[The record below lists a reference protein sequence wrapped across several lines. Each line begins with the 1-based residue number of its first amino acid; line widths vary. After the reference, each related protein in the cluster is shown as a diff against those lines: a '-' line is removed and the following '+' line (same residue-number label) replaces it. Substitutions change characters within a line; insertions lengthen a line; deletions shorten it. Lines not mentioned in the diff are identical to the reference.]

1 MRRWF
6 FSLWFRLIVGF
17 ALILAIALGSVSFY
31 IANAAEREAGNF
43 ERLQERV
50 RQDRIQRLVSR
61 TYADELRTSTHT
73 GVLAGEQRI
82 GPVPGENG
90 NGPEGRELQRVLE
103 RSAPLVG
110 QRIVVRDS
118 EGNIVGDSHRRHGP
132 PWRRWNRGDRHSAI
146 VMDGRQVGSVEV
158 GPNIPGN
165 TPDEPSVSN
174 LVSSINNYLIWTGLV
189 AGLGGVLLVSLV
201 SRQILSPVQALGAVA
216 SRLGRGDLSHRAD
229 SSGPTEIREL
239 ADSFN
244 RMAVSLG
251 ESEAQRQNLVA
262 DVAHELRTPLFN
274 IQGYLEAIKDGLL
287 EPDSDTIDTIHVQV
301 IHLGR
306 LVEDLRL
313 LAQAEAGALHL
324 DLATDSLDD
333 VVAGAVD
340 AARARA
346 EAGGVS
352 LHYMAL
358 EGQALALGT
367 DPVRR
372 SQSGTVAWGGVLC
385 VMDRTRIAQVVSNL
399 LDNAV
404 QHTPPGGSVTV
415 GMGLTAPGTVRVSVA
430 DDGEG
435 IPAEY
440 LPLIFERFYR
450 VDPSRSRATG
460 GAGLGLTI
468 ARRLVEA
475 HGGTIWAES
484 PEYGGTTVSFEL
496 PVAGDGF
503 AGA

>member
-1 MRRWF
+1 MRRWV
-6 FSLWFRLIVGF
+6 FSLWFRLVVGF
-17 ALILAIALGSVSFY
+17 SLILAVTLGSVSFY
-31 IANAAEREAGNF
+31 IANAAGREAGNF

-61 TYADELRTSTHT
+61 TYADGLGTPPHT
-73 GVLAGEQRI
+73 GLPSGERRT
-82 GPVPGENG
+82 GPAPGENG
-90 NGPEGRELQRVLE
+90 SGPEEQELQRVLE

-110 QRIVVRDS
+110 RRIVVRDG

-132 PWRRWNRGDRHSAI
+132 PWRRWNRGGRHSAI

-158 GPNIPGN
+158 GPNIPGD
-165 TPDEPSVSN
+165 TPGEPSVSN
-174 LVSSINNYLIWTGLV
+174 LVSSINNYLIWTGLA

-244 RMAVSLG
+244 RMAVSLQEA
-251 ESEAQRQNLVA
+251 ESQRRNLVA

-274 IQGYLEAIKDGLL
+274 IQGYLEAIRDGLL
-287 EPDSDTIDTIHVQV
+287 EPDAGTIDTIHGQV
-301 IHLGR
+301 LHLGR

-333 VVAGAVD
+333 VIARAVD
-340 AARARA
+340 AARPRA

-352 LHYMAL
+352 LRYTAP
-358 EGQALALGT
+358 EQQVLA
-367 DPVRR
+367 
-372 SQSGTVAWGGVLC
+372 

-404 QHTPPGGSVTV
+404 QHTPPGGSVAV
-415 GMGLTAPGTVRVSVA
+415 AMGLSAPGMARVSVA

-435 IPAEY
+435 IPAED

-484 PEYGGTTVSFEL
+484 PELSGATVYFEL
-496 PVAGDGF
+496 PVSRG
-503 AGA
+503 

>member
-6 FSLWFRLIVGF
+6 FSLWFRLVVGF
-17 ALILAIALGSVSFY
+17 ALILAVTLGSVSFY

-50 RQDRIQRLVSR
+50 RQDRIQRLISK
-61 TYADELRTSTHT
+61 TYADEKTADGT
-73 GVLAGEQRI
+73 EQ
-82 GPVPGENG
+82 G
-90 NGPEGRELQRVLE
+90 ELQRVLE
-103 RSAPLVG
+103 RSGPLVG
-110 QRIVVRDS
+110 RRIVVRDS

-132 PWRRWNRGDRHSAI
+132 PWRRWDREDRHSAI
-146 VMDGRQVGSVEV
+146 MVGSRQVGSVEL
-158 GPNIPGN
+158 GPNTPSD

-174 LVSSINNYLIWTGLV
+174 LVSSINNYLIWSGLA
-189 AGLGGVLLVSLV
+189 AGLGGLLLVSLV

-229 SSGPTEIREL
+229 SSGPTEIKEL

-244 RMAVSLG
+244 RMAVSLQ
-251 ESEAQRQNLVA
+251 EAEAQRRNLVA
-262 DVAHELRTPLFN
+262 DVAHELRNPLFN
-274 IQGYLEAIKDGLL
+274 IQGYLEAINDGLL
-287 EPDSDTIDTIHVQV
+287 EPDADTIDTIHGQV
-301 IHLGR
+301 LHLGR

-313 LAQAEAGALHL
+313 LAQAEAGALQL
-324 DLATDSLDD
+324 DLATDSLVD
-333 VVAGAVD
+333 VITKTVD
-340 AARARA
+340 AARPRA
-346 EAGGVS
+346 EANSVA
-352 LHYMAL
+352 LHFSAP
-358 EGQALALGT
+358 EQHVLA
-367 DPVRR
+367 
-372 SQSGTVAWGGVLC
+372 

-404 QHTPPGGSVTV
+404 QHTPLGGSVTV
-415 GMGLTAPGTVRVSVA
+415 GIGLTAPGTVRVSVA
-430 DDGEG
+430 DDGDG
-435 IPAEY
+435 IPAED

-484 PEYGGTTVSFEL
+484 PEPSGAIVHFEL
-496 PVAGDGF
+496 PVVGNDFVGTW
-503 AGA
+503 GG

>member
-6 FSLWFRLIVGF
+6 FSLWFRLVVGF
-17 ALILAIALGSVSFY
+17 ALILAVTLGSVSFY

-50 RQDRIQRLVSR
+50 RQDRIQRLISR
-61 TYADELRTSTHT
+61 TYADELGTSPHT
-73 GVLAGEQRI
+73 GAPVGERRI

-90 NGPEGRELQRVLE
+90 SGPEEQELQRVLE

-110 QRIVVRDS
+110 RRIVVRDS

-132 PWRRWNRGDRHSAI
+132 PWRRWNRGGRHSAI
-146 VMDGRQVGSVEV
+146 VMDGRQVGSLEV
-158 GPNIPGN
+158 GPNIPGD
-165 TPDEPSVSN
+165 TPDEPSVSS
-174 LVSSINNYLIWTGLV
+174 LVSSINNYLIWTGLA

-244 RMAVSLG
+244 RMAASLQEA
-251 ESEAQRQNLVA
+251 ESQRRNLVA
-262 DVAHELRTPLFN
+262 DVAHELRNPLFN

-287 EPDSDTIDTIHVQV
+287 EPDADTIDTIHGQV
-301 IHLGR
+301 LHLGR

-324 DLATDSLDD
+324 DLAPGSLDD
-333 VVAGAVD
+333 VIARAVD
-340 AARARA
+340 AARPRA

-352 LHYMAL
+352 LRYTAPEQHV
-358 EGQALALGT
+358 LA
-367 DPVRR
+367 
-372 SQSGTVAWGGVLC
+372 

-404 QHTPPGGSVTV
+404 QHTPSGGSVTV
-415 GMGLTAPGTVRVSVA
+415 GIGLDMPGLVRVSVA

-435 IPAEY
+435 IPAED

-468 ARRLVEA
+468 ARGLVEA

-484 PEYGGTTVSFEL
+484 PELSGATVYFEL
-496 PVAGDGF
+496 PVSQE
-503 AGA
+503 

>member
-6 FSLWFRLIVGF
+6 FSLWFRLVAGF
-17 ALILAIALGSVSFY
+17 ALILAVTLGSVSFY

-61 TYADELRTSTHT
+61 TYADELGTSPHT
-73 GVLAGEQRI
+73 GLPAGERRI
-82 GPVPGENG
+82 GPAHGENVG
-90 NGPEGRELQRVLE
+90 GPEEQELQRVLE

-110 QRIVVRDS
+110 RRIVVRDS
-118 EGNIVGDSHRRHGP
+118 KGNIVGDSHRRHGP
-132 PWRRWNRGDRHSAI
+132 PWRRWNRGGRHSAI

-158 GPNIPGN
+158 GPNIPGD
-165 TPDEPSVSN
+165 TPGEPSVSN
-174 LVSSINNYLIWTGLV
+174 LVSSINNYLVWTGLA

-216 SRLGRGDLSHRAD
+216 SRLGRGDLSHRAA

-244 RMAVSLG
+244 RMAVSLQEA
-251 ESEAQRQNLVA
+251 ESQRRNLVA

-287 EPDSDTIDTIHVQV
+287 EPDAGTIDTIHGQV
-301 IHLGR
+301 LHLGR

-333 VVAGAVD
+333 VIARVVD
-340 AARARA
+340 AARPRA

-352 LHYMAL
+352 LRYTAP
-358 EGQALALGT
+358 ERQVLA
-367 DPVRR
+367 
-372 SQSGTVAWGGVLC
+372 A
-385 VMDRTRIAQVVSNL
+385 MDRTRIAQVVSNL

-415 GMGLTAPGTVRVSVA
+415 AMGLTAPGMARVSVA

-435 IPAEY
+435 IPAED

-484 PEYGGTTVSFEL
+484 PELSGATVYFEL
-496 PVAGDGF
+496 PVSQG
-503 AGA
+503 

>member
-6 FSLWFRLIVGF
+6 FSLWFRLVVGF
-17 ALILAIALGSVSFY
+17 ALILAVTLGSVSFY
-31 IANAAEREAGNF
+31 IANAAEREAENF

-50 RQDRIQRLVSR
+50 RENRIKRLVSR
-61 TYADELRTSTHT
+61 AYTAQPDDE
-73 GVLAGEQRI
+73 GDGKQ
-82 GPVPGENG
+82 
-90 NGPEGRELQRVLE
+90 LQQVLE
-103 RSAPLVG
+103 RSGPLVG
-110 QRIVVRDS
+110 RRIVVRDR
-118 EGNIVGDSHRRHGP
+118 EGNIVGDSHHWEGP
-132 PWRRWNRGDRHSAI
+132 PWRRSKKGERHSPI
-146 VMDGRQVGSVEV
+146 MFGGQQVGSVEV
-158 GPNIPGN
+158 GPNLPGD
-165 TPDEPSVSN
+165 TPDEPSVSH
-174 LVSSINNYLIWTGLV
+174 LVSSINNFLIWTGLA

-216 SRLGRGDLSHRAD
+216 SRLGRGDLSHRAN
-229 SSGPTEIREL
+229 SSGPTEIKEL

-244 RMAVSLG
+244 RMAVSLQEA
-251 ESEAQRQNLVA
+251 ESQRRNLVA
-262 DVAHELRTPLFN
+262 DVAHELRNPLFN

-287 EPDSDTIDTIHVQV
+287 EPDADTIDTIHGQV
-301 IHLGR
+301 LHLGR

-333 VVAGAVD
+333 VIARAVD
-340 AARARA
+340 AARPRA

-352 LHYMAL
+352 LHCTAP
-358 EGQALALGT
+358 EQQVLA
-367 DPVRR
+367 
-372 SQSGTVAWGGVLC
+372 

-404 QHTPPGGSVTV
+404 QHAPPGGSVTV

-435 IPAEY
+435 ILAED

-468 ARRLVEA
+468 ARRLMEA

-484 PEYGGTTVSFEL
+484 PGDGGTTVYFEL
-496 PVAGDGF
+496 PIDGDERPGSV
-503 AGA
+503 G